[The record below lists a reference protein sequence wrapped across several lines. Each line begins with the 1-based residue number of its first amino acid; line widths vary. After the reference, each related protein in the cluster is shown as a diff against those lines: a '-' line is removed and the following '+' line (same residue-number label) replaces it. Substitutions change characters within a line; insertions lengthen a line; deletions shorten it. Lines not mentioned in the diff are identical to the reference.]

1 MTNATK
7 DDG

>member
-7 DDG
+7 A